1 MVEYLIGIGMACV
14 FIGLILTLIFN
25 KPLLLI
31 VSLISVITLFILN
44 VLLDKMKN
52 RKEKIDGKN

>member
-1 MVEYLIGIGMACV
+1 MDKMIEYLIGIGMASV

-44 VLLDKMKN
+44 VVLDKMRN
-52 RKEKIDGKN
+52 RKEEIE